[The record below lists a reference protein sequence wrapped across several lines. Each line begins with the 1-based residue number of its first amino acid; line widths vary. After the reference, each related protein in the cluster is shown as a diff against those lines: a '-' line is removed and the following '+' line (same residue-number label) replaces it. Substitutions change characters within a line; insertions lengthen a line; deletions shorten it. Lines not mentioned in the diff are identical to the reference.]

1 MISPRNVD
9 LYTTCGPRAEAQTAE
24 PLDCDVV
31 ELNDDTFSVKE
42 NACSNFARHVHA
54 RKKACVKSAK
64 VSARFFLQRKY
75 LHGHTTGCW

>member
-9 LYTTCGPRAEAQTAE
+9 LYTTCGPRAEAQAAE

-42 NACSNFARHVHA
+42 NACSKGGEQGF
-54 RKKACVKSAK
+54 RK
-64 VSARFFLQRKY
+64 
-75 LHGHTTGCW
+75 

>member
-1 MISPRNVD
+1 MISHRNVD

-54 RKKACVKSAK
+54 RKKAYVKSAR
-64 VSARFFLQRKY
+64 VSSGFFLQRKY
-75 LHGHTTGCW
+75 LRGHAIGCW